1 MRRKMDFLRHATPKM
16 GIKKKPCSWQG
27 FTNHF
32 GRMNL
37 SLIGCFPAE
46 PISVS
51 IQHFKIHSTKLYL
64 QPVKFS
70 NQLPPCNCL
79 AVTGGTI
86 HRNITWGITSQFWG
100 TIILFYK
107 ICR

>member
-1 MRRKMDFLRHATPKM
+1 MDFLRHATPKM
-16 GIKKKPCSWQG
+16 GIKKETSPRVRLQ
-27 FTNHF
+27 NHF

-51 IQHFKIHSTKLYL
+51 IRHFKIQSLKLYL

-70 NQLPPCNCL
+70 SQLPL
-79 AVTGGTI
+79 VISGFFLSKFI
-86 HRNITWGITSQFWG
+86 KGIVNVFKEYKTSQ
-100 TIILFYK
+100 
-107 ICR
+107 

>member
-16 GIKKKPCSWQG
+16 GIKKETSPRVRLQ
-27 FTNHF
+27 NHF

-51 IQHFKIHSTKLYL
+51 IQHFKIQSLKLYL

-70 NQLPPCNCL
+70 SQLPFVFLQVFKILRILNPIAVFCNFK
-79 AVTGGTI
+79 T
-86 HRNITWGITSQFWG
+86 
-100 TIILFYK
+100 
-107 ICR
+107 

>member
-70 NQLPPCNCL
+70 NQLPTEENWCCSYEDEEGVKTHSFIFETN
-79 AVTGGTI
+79 
-86 HRNITWGITSQFWG
+86 S
-100 TIILFYK
+100 K
-107 ICR
+107 IRVRMM